1 MEFEWDE
8 NKRGEVIRAR
18 EVDILYAA
26 LIFEGI
32 VVTNVDD
39 RKEYGETR
47 LKSVGM
53 VGKECF
59 IVVHT
64 QRDGITRLI
73 TAWKGGRI
81 DRERYEASIAAR
93 YREDEGEG

>member
-1 MEFEWDE
+1 MELEWDE
-8 NKRGEVIRAR
+8 KKREEVIKSRK
-18 EVDILYAA
+18 VDILYAA

-32 VVTNVDD
+32 VVTSVDD

-53 VGKECF
+53 VGNECF

-64 QRDGITRLI
+64 QRDGITRII

-81 DRERYEASIAAR
+81 DRERYKASIAAR
-93 YREDEGEG
+93 PRDDEGEG